1 MDLYDFSG
9 HNEAVVARN
18 QRLSRPIGE
27 AKARFAE
34 CIREAEGGAT
44 IVLTRH
50 GRPVALLAPFRR
62 DAGTEAVD
70 EVAESPAAY
79 PDPAEETF
87 TSTEAKLRSLRRF
100 LDEEIRPLVPEEL
113 RGRGVSKAERERI
126 LGYEEAGRGERG
138 RT

>member
-1 MDLYDFSG
+1 MKAKSRWG
-9 HNEAVVARN
+9 P
-18 QRLSRPIGE
+18 SRPIGE

-50 GRPVALLAPFRR
+50 GRPVALLSPFRD
-62 DAGTEAVD
+62 DAGGNPVQ
-70 EVAESPAAY
+70 EVAESPVAY
-79 PDPAEETF
+79 PDAVEDAF

-100 LDEEIRPLVPEEL
+100 LDEEIRPLVPKDL

-126 LGYEEAGRGERG
+126 LGYEAPDHPERDA
-138 RT
+138 